1 MGTDLNDAGLAT
13 NDASS
18 PADGDATT
26 SVVFIDSDVPDL
38 QQLIDGAK
46 PGERVFVINSS
57 SDGVQQIAAILAAD
71 DLTNLS
77 SISIVGHGSA
87 GAIQLG
93 STTLDAADLSSEAA
107 ALSQIGASLA
117 PGGDLALYSCD
128 TAAGAAGQQF
138 IADLS
143 AYAGGVDVAAATHL
157 VGAADQGGSWALD
170 VSTGAPVTAARA
182 PFTDATLAI
191 YQGELSVNSN
201 LLITT
206 GTTTHYA
213 IYVSNGTS
221 DGTEV
226 GAGSSETTP
235 STPAAS
241 NIADLTT
248 IGSDVFF
255 AMRGATNFD
264 WTLYEYNGTNI
275 EALTSTTGFVGR
287 FLDPAYGGGGS
298 GGYAADTIAYNGNLV
313 FSETSSAQSN
323 YGSYGFQGTTLA
335 VYNPSTQAT
344 TQISGASGGY
354 DPSGFVAAN
363 GDLYYLAYTSLA
375 SGASTGLYEFNG
387 TTATLLSAADDTLNS
402 TAFKDSGGVSPL
414 TVFDGNIYFNGFGT
428 GSLYEYNATSNT
440 VSTVVTFGGSG
451 NIGGSG
457 TVGEIETSNAIGNE
471 LYITVGVVNVSN
483 TTTNSTTGIYEL
495 NTSGAVS
502 EFLPSVYDTAE
513 APAGY
518 VLDEFQPVVYN
529 GDIYFEG
536 DYLNAGA
543 QAYGLYESTNGT
555 SATKVANFGN
565 GDELFLSNGVI
576 YTVDATNDDQI
587 DAYNISTGTTSSF
600 TYSSAVTIQG
610 AVPFAIPSGLWS
622 VGDVAPCFAAGTRIL
637 TDCGEVAVENLA
649 IGDLVVTASGKP
661 LPVKWIGHRALD
673 CRRHRDPGAVWPVRV
688 AAGAFGDAQPSRD
701 LWLSPGH
708 CVADEGVLIPIRHL
722 VNGRSIVQVEVNEV
736 EYWHVELDEHDILLV
751 EGLPAESYLDCGNRA
766 AFANGGVFIEAHPDF
781 EPKHCQDTC
790 LPHVTEGP
798 KVAKAKARLLARL
811 FDKGLE
817 LTDEA
822 NAHILADGQ
831 RIGPIRLGERR
842 LAFALP
848 KGCQSLV
855 LKTNTFVP
863 AHVSAESSDEREL
876 GLCVARLQVDGD
888 DVWLEDAVLFASGW
902 YEPETDEGRFARRW
916 TCGEV
921 LLPAGARLALIDLA
935 GRGYYW
941 RDPSPVAIAHVA
953 RA

>member
-1 MGTDLNDAGLAT
+1 MTTDLVGRPSAANK
-13 NDASS
+13 ASS
-18 PADGDATT
+18 PADDGPPT

-46 PGERVFVINSS
+46 PGEQVFVINSS
-57 SDGVQQIAAILAAD
+57 SDGVQQIAAILAAN

-93 STTLDAADLSSEAA
+93 STTLDAADLSSDAA

-143 AYAGGVDVAAATHL
+143 AFAGGVDVAAATHL
-157 VGAADQGGSWALD
+157 VGAADQGGSWTLD
-170 VSTGAPVTAARA
+170 ASTGAPVTPASA
-182 PFTDATLAI
+182 PFTQATLAN
-191 YQGELSVNSN
+191 YQGELSASN

-221 DGTEV
+221 DGMEV
-226 GAGSSETTP
+226 GAGSALSP
-235 STPAAS
+235 SSTPAAS

-287 FLDPAYGGGGS
+287 FLDPAYGGGGF

-323 YGSYGFQGTTLA
+323 YNSYGFQGTTLA
-335 VYNPSTQAT
+335 VYDPSTQAT

-354 DPSGFVAAN
+354 NPSGFVAAG

-375 SGASTGLYEFNG
+375 SGASIGLYEFNG
-387 TTATLLSAADDTLNS
+387 TTATHLTAADATLNS
-402 TAFKDSGGVSPL
+402 AGFSNGGGVGTFTS
-414 TVFDGNIYFNGFGT
+414 FNGNIYFSGYGVGT
-428 GSLYEYNATSNT
+428 LYEYNTTSNL
-440 VSTVVTFGGSG
+440 VSTVTTFGGSG
-451 NIGGSG
+451 NVGGAG
-457 TVGEIETSNAIGNE
+457 TTGEIETSNAVGNE
-471 LYITVGVVNVSN
+471 LYITVGVVNASN
-483 TTTNSTTGIYEL
+483 TTNNSTSGIYEL
-495 NTSGAVS
+495 NTGGTVS
-502 EFLPSVYDTAE
+502 EFMPSVYDTAE
-513 APAGY
+513 SPAGY
-518 VLDEFQPVVYN
+518 VWDEFQPVVYN

-536 DYLNAGA
+536 DYLNGGT

-555 SATKVANFGN
+555 SATKIANFGGQN
-565 GDELFLSNGVI
+565 ELYLSNGVI
-576 YTVDATNDDQI
+576 YTIDATNDDQI
-587 DAYNISTGTTSSF
+587 DAYNISNGETSSF
-600 TYSSAVTIQG
+600 TYSSAPTIQG
-610 AVPFAIPSGLWS
+610 TVPFAIPAGLWT
-622 VGDVAPCFAAGTRIL
+622 VGDVPPCFAAGTRIL
-637 TDCGEVAVENLA
+637 TDCGEVEVENLA
-649 IGDLVVTASGKP
+649 IGDRVVTTSGKP

-673 CRRHRDPGAVWPVRV
+673 CRRYRDPSAVWPVRV
-688 AAGAFGDAQPSRD
+688 AAAAFGDAQPSRD

-736 EYWHVELDEHDILLV
+736 EYWHVELDEHDILLA

-831 RIGPIRLGERR
+831 RIAPIRLGERR

-848 KGCQSLV
+848 EGCQSLV

-863 AHVSAESSDEREL
+863 AHASAESSDEREL

-888 DVWLEDAVLFASGW
+888 DVSLEDAALFARGW
-902 YEPETDEGRFARRW
+902 HEPEIEEGRFARRW
-916 TCGEV
+916 TRGAV
-921 LLPAGARLALIDLA
+921 LLPAGARLALIDLC

-941 RDPSPVAIAHVA
+941 RDPSPVVIAHIA
-953 RA
+953 